1 MKKWI
6 IVLMAFL
13 VIGVLAACGDADQ
26 AEGTEA
32 SATEATNQSETTDD
46 AESKFPMTVTHELG
60 ETVIEEKPD
69 NVVVF
74 DFGILDA
81 LDTVGIN
88 VAGVPQSAIPPYLEE
103 YAGEEY
109 TNVGSLKEPD
119 FEAIHAMNPDLII
132 ISGRQADLY
141 PEFEE
146 IAPTI
151 YMALDNLN
159 YMDSFSFNM
168 TLLGDLFEKEQEMA
182 TELEKVTAEI
192 EAIASDLETVEDKAL
207 FVLLNEGK
215 LSAYGPGSR
224 FGITHDVFGYEAA
237 DMNLEV
243 STHGQSVSFEYLVET
258 NPDILFVLD
267 RSQAIAS
274 GEAGNEDFENE
285 LVQKTNAYKNGK
297 IIYVDPSAWYLS
309 GGGLQSM
316 RTMIEDMKKG
326 L

>member
-6 IVLMAFL
+6 LVLLAVVL
-13 VIGVLAACGDADQ
+13 IGFLAACGETEDQ
-26 AEGTEA
+26 ANEA
-32 SATEATNQSETTDD
+32 EATEEKTGAQEET
-46 AESKFPMTVTHELG
+46 ASSKFPMTITHELG
-60 ETVIEEKPD
+60 ETVLEEKPE

-81 LDTVGIN
+81 LNTLDVEVTGI
-88 VAGVPQSAIPPYLEE
+88 PQAAIPPYLEE

-119 FEAIHAMNPDLII
+119 FEAIHAMQPDLII

-146 IAPTI
+146 IATTV
-151 YMALDNLN
+151 YMGLDTTD
-159 YMDSFSFNM
+159 YMNSFETNM
-168 TLLGDLFEKEQEMA
+168 TLLGEMFEKEEEMA
-182 TELEKVTAEI
+182 TELETVKSEI
-192 EAIASDLETVEDKAL
+192 DGIASEVEAVEGKAL
-207 FVLLNEGK
+207 FVLINEGK
-215 LSAYGPGSR
+215 VSAYGPASR
-224 FGITHDVFGYEAA
+224 FGLIHDVFGYNAA
-237 DMNLEV
+237 DENLEV
-243 STHGQSVSFEYLVET
+243 STHGQGVSYEYLAET

-274 GEAGNEDFENE
+274 GEAGNADFENE

-297 IIYVDPSAWYLS
+297 IIYVDPSSWYLA

-316 RTMIEDMKKG
+316 RIMIEDMKKG
-326 L
+326 M